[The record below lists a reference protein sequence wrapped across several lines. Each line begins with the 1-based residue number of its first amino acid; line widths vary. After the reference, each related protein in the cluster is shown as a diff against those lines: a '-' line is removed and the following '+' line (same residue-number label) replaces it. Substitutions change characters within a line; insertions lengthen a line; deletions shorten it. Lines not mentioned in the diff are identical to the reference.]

1 MFGST
6 KFEDLRDLYVEEI
19 KDVYDAEH
27 RILDALPR
35 MAEKANDDQLKQAFR
50 SHLEETRGQ
59 VRRLEQVF
67 GSLGID
73 PDRKTCEAMKGLM
86 SEGDELLGAK
96 GDGDVID
103 AALIGAA
110 QRVEHYEMA
119 AYGTLRTL
127 ARQLGH
133 EDQARLLQ
141 ETLDEE
147 GAADEKLTR
156 IAESRVNRKAVTA

>member
-1 MFGST
+1 MSGST
-6 KFEDLRDLYVEEI
+6 KFEDLKDLYVEEI

-27 RILDALPR
+27 RILDALPK

-127 ARQLGH
+127 ARELGH

-156 IAESRVNRKAVTA
+156 IAESRVNRRAVTA

>member
-1 MFGST
+1 MFGNT
-6 KFEDLRDLYVEEI
+6 RFEDLGDLYVEEI

-27 RILDALPR
+27 RILDALPK
-35 MAEKANDDQLKQAFR
+35 MADKANDDQLKQAFR

-67 GSLGID
+67 SSLGID
-73 PDRKTCEAMKGLM
+73 PERKTCDAMKGLM

-110 QRVEHYEMA
+110 QRVEHYEIA

-127 ARQLGH
+127 ARELGH

-141 ETLDEE
+141 QNLDEE